1 MASSL
6 SNKQLNFARLA
17 IACLDVIKLPLID
30 ILHLNVKADELSDK
44 IKNNQTLKK
53 GRFRLNSKEKAK
65 CCIQPPDIPDYS
77 QFDVTLLCK
86 LISHLCPS
94 IQPRQ
99 GWGVEPSDDDEGL
112 GDDIVRIRVLRNEV
126 FAHAASAEIDDEKF
140 EKICDDIERVLTRI
154 QTSIPDC
161 KSVDYVVKLQ
171 TVKGLPKDSEE
182 CATIKPRLREEL
194 QRIAEDITIEV
205 KGKLRRMKR
214 DLTTAVRDGSRKIR
228 DKRDY
233 LDN

>member
-6 SNKQLNFARLA
+6 SNEQLNFARLA

-30 ILHLNVKADELSDK
+30 ILHLNVKANELLDK
-44 IKNNQTLKK
+44 IEANQTLKK
-53 GRFRLNSKEKAK
+53 GRFRLNSEEKKK

-94 IQPRQ
+94 IKPRQ
-99 GWGVEPSDDDEGL
+99 GWGVEPSDDDTGL

-126 FAHAASAEIDDEKF
+126 FAHAASAEIDDETF
-140 EKICDDIERVLTRI
+140 EDIWDDIKQVLTRI
-154 QTSIPDC
+154 QISTRDC

-171 TVKGLPKDSEE
+171 TVKGMPKDSEE
-182 CATIKPRLREEL
+182 CATVKPRL
-194 QRIAEDITIEV
+194 
-205 KGKLRRMKR
+205 KGKLMYMKIN
-214 DLTTAVRDGSRKIR
+214 DKLLKISHN
-228 DKRDY
+228 KITF
-233 LDN
+233 

>member
-6 SNKQLNFARLA
+6 SNEQLNFARLA

-30 ILHLNVKADELSDK
+30 ILHLNVKADELLDK
-44 IKNNQTLKK
+44 IEANQTLMK
-53 GRFRLNSKEKAK
+53 GKHKLYTKEKEK

-99 GWGVEPSDDDEGL
+99 GWGVEPSHGDTGL

-126 FAHAASAEIDDEKF
+126 FAHAASAEIDDEAF
-140 EKICDDIERVLTRI
+140 EDIWDDIKRVLTRI
-154 QTSIPDC
+154 QTSTPNF

-171 TVKGLPKDSEE
+171 TVKGMPKDSEE
-182 CATIKPRLREEL
+182 CATVKPRLR
-194 QRIAEDITIEV
+194 
-205 KGKLRRMKR
+205 GKLMYMKIS
-214 DLTTAVRDGSRKIR
+214 DKLLKISHN
-228 DKRDY
+228 KITF
-233 LDN
+233 

>member
-30 ILHLNVKADELSDK
+30 ILHLNVKADELLKK
-44 IKNNQTLKK
+44 IEANQTLKE
-53 GRFRLNSKEKAK
+53 GRFRLNSKEKEK

-99 GWGVEPSDDDEGL
+99 GWGVEPSKEDTGL

-126 FAHAASAEIDDEKF
+126 FAHAASAEIDDAKF
-140 EKICDDIERVLTRI
+140 DDIWDDIKRVLTRI
-154 QTSIPDC
+154 QTSTSDC

-171 TVKGLPKDSEE
+171 TVKGMPKDSEE
-182 CATIKPRLREEL
+182 CATVKPRLR
-194 QRIAEDITIEV
+194 
-205 KGKLRRMKR
+205 GKLMYMKIN
-214 DLTTAVRDGSRKIR
+214 DKLLKISHN
-228 DKRDY
+228 KIKF
-233 LDN
+233 

>member
-6 SNKQLNFARLA
+6 SNEQLNFARLA

-30 ILHLNVKADELSDK
+30 ILHLNVKADELLAK
-44 IKNNQTLKK
+44 IEANQTLKK
-53 GRFRLNSKEKAK
+53 GRFRLNSKEKKK
-65 CCIQPPDIPDYS
+65 CCIQPPDKPDYS

-99 GWGVEPSDDDEGL
+99 GWGVEPSDGDTGL

-126 FAHAASAEIDDEKF
+126 FAHAASAEIDNVTFKD
-140 EKICDDIERVLTRI
+140 IWDDIERVLTRI
-154 QTSIPDC
+154 QTSTPGC

-171 TVKGLPKDSEE
+171 TVKGMPKDSEE
-182 CATIKPRLREEL
+182 CATVKPRLREEL

-214 DLTTAVRDGSRKIR
+214 ELAKAVRDGSR
-228 DKRDY
+228 
-233 LDN
+233 

>member
-6 SNKQLNFARLA
+6 SNEQLNFARLA

-30 ILHLNVKADELSDK
+30 ILHLNVKADELLDK
-44 IKNNQTLKK
+44 IEANQTLMRGKHK
-53 GRFRLNSKEKAK
+53 LYTKEKKK

-94 IQPRQ
+94 IKPRQ
-99 GWGVEPSDDDEGL
+99 GWGVEPSDEDTGL
-112 GDDIVRIRVLRNEV
+112 GDDIVRIRMLRNEV
-126 FAHAASAEIDDEKF
+126 FAHAASAEIDDEAF
-140 EKICDDIERVLTRI
+140 EDIWDDIKLVLTRI
-154 QTSIPDC
+154 QTSTPEC
-161 KSVDYVVKLQ
+161 QSVDYVVKLQ
-171 TVKGLPKDSEE
+171 TVKGMPKDSEE
-182 CATIKPRLREEL
+182 CATVKPRLREEL
-194 QRIAEDITIEV
+194 QRIKEDITIEV

-214 DLTTAVRDGSRKIR
+214 DLTKAVKDGSRKIK
-228 DKRDY
+228 DKRGN

>member
-6 SNKQLNFARLA
+6 SNKQLNFAHLA

-30 ILHLNVKADELSDK
+30 ILHLNVMADELLDK
-44 IKNNQTLKK
+44 IESNQSLMN
-53 GRFRLNSKEKAK
+53 GRFRLNLKEKKK

-77 QFDVTLLCK
+77 QFDVTLLSK

-94 IQPRQ
+94 IEPRQ
-99 GWGVEPSDDDEGL
+99 GWGVVPNDEDTGL

-126 FAHAASAEIDDEKF
+126 FAHAASAEIDDETF
-140 EKICDDIERVLTRI
+140 EDIWYDIKRVLTRI
-154 QTSIPDC
+154 QTSTPYC

-171 TVKGLPKDSEE
+171 TVKGMPKDSEE
-182 CATIKPRLREEL
+182 CATVKPRLREEL

-205 KGKLRRMKR
+205 KGKLRRMKG
-214 DLTTAVRDGSRKIR
+214 DLTKAVKEGSRKIR

-233 LDN
+233 QDI